1 MGYGYELA
9 GRNVL
14 VTGGSRG
21 IGEAIS
27 ERFAAQGSNLILNY
41 ISNKERADA
50 LKTKLLEKY
59 LTIKVVAIQ
68 ADVGKKEECE
78 NLVKQSIE
86 ALGGLDVICSNAGW
100 TKFAQFGDLD
110 ALSEED
116 WDKCYA
122 VNVKAN
128 IWLLNAAKPTFNAN
142 PDGGSLTICASI
154 AIHFIP
160 QGTTTRGS
168 SMAYAVSKSAAL
180 HLMRCLAAS
189 QGPKIRVNAVCPG
202 LVLTEWG
209 DLFPQSIKDAYVEA
223 TQTKKIIKVED
234 VADAFIFCAKN
245 VAMTG
250 QKIII
255 DGGVIIQP

>member
-27 ERFAAQGSNLILNY
+27 DRFAAQGSNLILNY
-41 ISNKERADA
+41 VSNKERADA

-59 LTIKVVAIQ
+59 PTIKVVAIQ

-86 ALGGLDVICSNAGW
+86 ALGGLDVVCSNAGW

-128 IWLLNAAKPTFNAN
+128 IWLLNAAKSTFNAN
-142 PDGGSLTICASI
+142 PDGGSLIICSSI
-154 AIHFIP
+154 AGI
-160 QGTTTRGS
+160 TTRGS
-168 SMAYAVSKSAAL
+168 SMAYAVSKSASL

-209 DLFPQSIKDAYVEA
+209 DLFPQAIKDAYIEA
-223 TQTKKIIKVED
+223 TQTKKIIEAED

-250 QKIII
+250 QKIVI

>member
-1 MGYGYELA
+1 MGYKLA

-27 ERFAAQGSNLILNY
+27 EKFAAEGSNLAINY
-41 ISNKERADA
+41 IANEERAEN
-50 LKTKLLEKY
+50 LKKRLLEKY
-59 LTIKVVAIQ
+59 PTIKIVTLQ

-78 NLVKQSIE
+78 RLVKQTIE

-100 TKFAQFGDLD
+100 TKFAPFDDLD
-110 ALSEED
+110 ALTEED

-128 IWLLNAAKPTFNAN
+128 IWLLKAAKPAFNAN

-154 AIHFIP
+154 ASF
-160 QGTTTRGS
+160 TTRGS
-168 SMAYAVSKSAAL
+168 SMAYAVSKSSAL

-189 QGPKIRVNAVCPG
+189 SGSKIRVNAVCPG

-209 DLFPQSIKDAYVEA
+209 HKFPDSIKNAYVEA
-223 TQTKKIIKVED
+223 TQTKKHVEAED
-234 VADAFIFCAKN
+234 VAEAFIFTATN

-255 DGGVIIQP
+255 DGGVVIQP